1 MNLYE
6 TTRTAKIGDIVT
18 VDGRKGK
25 IRAFHPAASCAI
37 CIAGGKSGCFVADY
51 RVLGINYLPCLHTAR
66 ADGQGVYIEAV
77 E

>member
-6 TTRTAKIGDIVT
+6 TIRTAKIGDVVT
-18 VDGRKGK
+18 VDGRRGK
-25 IRAFHPAASCAI
+25 IRAFHPAANCAI